1 MGQIMGQIMEILTFW
16 NIMGSLGVML
26 TVLVAA
32 IAAYGMAQGLAEGW
46 RESFPDGFRWPW
58 QPRPTEGDSPHIYRV
73 KGLDD
78 PGLDG

>member
-1 MGQIMGQIMEILTFW
+1 MGQIMAKIMEILTFW

-58 QPRPTEGDSPHIYRV
+58 QPRPTKGDSPRIYRV